1 MRLLSPG
8 NRRRVLELVF
18 AATVMASP
26 LFGATLPSGFQ
37 ETILAGS
44 GLPNATAIAVAPDG
58 RVFVCLQAGQLRVI
72 KNGVLLATPFL
83 TVTVDSTS
91 ERGLI
96 GVALDPNFATNHF
109 VYVQYTVPGTSP
121 HNRVSRFTA
130 NGDVAVVGS
139 ETVLLNLSPQA
150 AAIHN
155 AGALHFRPAPDGRL
169 YIAVGDNGNSAN
181 AQTLSNLHGK
191 LLRIN
196 SDGSIPTDNPFF
208 TTATDPTSAIWALGL
223 RNPFTFAVQPMSG
236 RLFINDVGQDTW
248 EEIDEGSAGANFGW
262 PATEGP
268 TDDPR
273 FVSPTYAYQHS
284 TGTPTGC
291 SITGG
296 AFYNPLTAQFP
307 SDYVGDYFFADYCG
321 GWIYRIDV
329 SGPTPTLVTPAFAT
343 GIASPIDLQVA
354 EDGSLYYLARGL
366 YGAPS
371 GVVARITFSGN
382 LGPSITQQPA
392 SVTVSAGQPASFSV
406 AASGAAPLKYQWQ
419 RNSVSISGATL
430 STYTVSN
437 TQLSDSG
444 SQFRCVVTNGYGT
457 VTSGAAT
464 LTVLRNVLPVPTIA
478 SPPQGT
484 LYSGGETFTYSGT
497 ATDAEDGTL
506 PPSAFTWEIVFHHD
520 THTHPFMGP
529 ITGTRSGTFTIPTV
543 GETSANVWYRIRLT
557 VQDAAGQTNTT
568 YRDLLPRKV
577 QVTLSSSPSGLSL
590 TLDGQP
596 IVAPY
601 TFTGVVGIRRTLGA
615 TTPQTVGSRTYE
627 FVSWSDG
634 GGQTHAISTP
644 ATGTTFAAT
653 YRKKKGRG

>member
-8 NRRRVLELVF
+8 TRRRVLALVF
-18 AATVMASP
+18 ASTVMASP
-26 LFGATLPSGFQ
+26 LLGATLPSGFQ
-37 ETILAGS
+37 ETILAAS

-268 TDDPR
+268 TNDPR
-273 FVSPTYAYQHS
+273 FVSPTYAYQHRYRHS
-284 TGTPTGC
+284 HRVLHHRRC
-291 SITGG
+291 LLQS
-296 AFYNPLTAQFP
+296 
-307 SDYVGDYFFADYCG
+307 AD
-321 GWIYRIDV
+321 R
-329 SGPTPTLVTPAFAT
+329 
-343 GIASPIDLQVA
+343 PIS
-354 EDGSLYYLARGL
+354 ER
-366 YGAPS
+366 
-371 GVVARITFSGN
+371 
-382 LGPSITQQPA
+382 
-392 SVTVSAGQPASFSV
+392 
-406 AASGAAPLKYQWQ
+406 
-419 RNSVSISGATL
+419 
-430 STYTVSN
+430 
-437 TQLSDSG
+437 
-444 SQFRCVVTNGYGT
+444 
-457 VTSGAAT
+457 
-464 LTVLRNVLPVPTIA
+464 LR
-478 SPPQGT
+478 
-484 LYSGGETFTYSGT
+484 
-497 ATDAEDGTL
+497 
-506 PPSAFTWEIVFHHD
+506 W
-520 THTHPFMGP
+520 
-529 ITGTRSGTFTIPTV
+529 
-543 GETSANVWYRIRLT
+543 RL
-557 VQDAAGQTNTT
+557 
-568 YRDLLPRKV
+568 LLC
-577 QVTLSSSPSGLSL
+577 
-590 TLDGQP
+590 
-596 IVAPY
+596 
-601 TFTGVVGIRRTLGA
+601 
-615 TTPQTVGSRTYE
+615 
-627 FVSWSDG
+627 
-634 GGQTHAISTP
+634 
-644 ATGTTFAAT
+644 
-653 YRKKKGRG
+653 